1 MLTQSYT
8 FAFLA
13 DDHKYSVGTGGG
25 NSTGNHIADDVY
37 KTKSCMA
44 KKTPH

>member
-1 MLTQSYT
+1 M
-8 FAFLA
+8 
-13 DDHKYSVGTGGG
+13 DHKYSAGTSGG